1 MNQNEIQDKFESIH
15 SPINRYL
22 WIFCGLLLSF
32 YGYVSAPQ
40 SSLRVL
46 LKELLLCPL
55 CPPKEK
61 SPCENSFCLFPS
73 EKKKSLMLGFPPLF
87 IRQPTPYGISYFHF
101 FLRARGYGKSIM
113 CGSLG
118 DFPKDAAVSCLVSD
132 QIPFNLLSIC
142 SWTYLSRDLPTFYMQ
157 PGFFLQANHMQPGF
171 LPSFPIRLWSPLL
184 DGSKSHAKLKI
195 KLK

>member
-1 MNQNEIQDKFESIH
+1 MACS
-15 SPINRYL
+15 SL
-22 WIFCGLLLSF
+22 F

-40 SSLRVL
+40 SSSHVL
-46 LKELLLCPL
+46 SKELLSCPL

-61 SPCENSFCLFPS
+61 SACENSFHLFPS
-73 EKKKSLMLGFPPLF
+73 EKKNSHMLRFFPLF

-101 FLRARGYGKSIM
+101 FLRVRGYGKSIM

-118 DFPKDAAVSCLVSD
+118 DFPNDAVVSCLVSD

-142 SWTYLSRDLPTFYMQ
+142 SRMFLSHDLPTFYMQ
-157 PGFFLQANHMQPGF
+157 LGFFLQANNMQPEF
-171 LPSFPIRLWSPLL
+171 LPSFPIWPWFPFL

>member
-1 MNQNEIQDKFESIH
+1 MGCS
-15 SPINRYL
+15 
-22 WIFCGLLLSF
+22 SF

-40 SSLRVL
+40 SSSRVL
-46 LKELLLCPL
+46 SKELLSCPL
-55 CPPKEK
+55 CLPKEK
-61 SPCENSFCLFPS
+61 SSSENSFRLFPF
-73 EKKKSLMLGFPPLF
+73 EKKIPLMLGFSPLF

-118 DFPKDAAVSCLVSD
+118 DFPNDAVVSCLVSD

-142 SWTYLSRDLPTFYMQ
+142 SRMFLSHDLPTFYMQ
-157 PGFFLQANHMQPGF
+157 LGFFLQANNMQPEF
-171 LPSFPIRLWSPLL
+171 LPSFPIWSWSSLL